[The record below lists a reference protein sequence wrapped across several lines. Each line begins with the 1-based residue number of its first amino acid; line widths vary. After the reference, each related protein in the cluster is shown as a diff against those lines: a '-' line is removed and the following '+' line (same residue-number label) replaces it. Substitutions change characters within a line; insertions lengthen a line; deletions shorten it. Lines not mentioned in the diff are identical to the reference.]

1 MKEREREK
9 GKKDGKKE
17 EEMMMMKIWEQAALA
32 SHPQTTAQRITINR
46 IVSIDKKKKH

>member
-17 EEMMMMKIWEQAALA
+17 EEMMMMKIWEQ
-32 SHPQTTAQRITINR
+32 TTAQRITINR